1 MVVALDQASKATVR
15 ANIDRGTS
23 IELLPFLHLEN
34 TRNRG
39 VAFGL
44 AGEVSPLL
52 IGAAL
57 VLLLGLLAYLGSRSR
72 SRGWAV
78 WLPAGLLI
86 GGALGNLI
94 DRVRD
99 GAVTDFIELPA
110 WPTFNLAD
118 TAIVIGVAL
127 LILAPD
133 RRTTEDPPPGPS
145 RRQAAADT

>member
-1 MVVALDQASKATVR
+1 VAVVALDQAAKAAVR
-15 ANIDRGTS
+15 ANIERGGS
-23 IELLPFLHLEN
+23 VEVLPFLHLEN
-34 TRNRG
+34 TRNQG

-44 AGEVSPLL
+44 AGDVSPLL

-57 VLLLGLLAYLGSRSR
+57 VSLLGLLAYLGSRSR

-99 GAVTDFIELPA
+99 DAVTDFIELPA

-127 LILAPD
+127 LIFAPE
-133 RRTTEDPPPGPS
+133 RNRSPEPP
-145 RRQAAADT
+145 